1 MEPTADANDTRT
13 PDDIGRDLLD
23 RAMAVNGAITL
34 EEAARIHSA
43 IGWPPPRRDE
53 DGAIRPPT
61 AEELARW
68 CSVDPAISD
77 AMEWPEIVEEID
89 HRAPAIGAS
98 LLASARETVR
108 ALRERDQTRG
118 EHATAVTP
126 DTDESDATHDDTPI
140 TDSEIAAWTRIGC
153 DLVATPRTFR
163 RVVAVLANLHIATA
177 GEAIQ

>member
-1 MEPTADANDTRT
+1 MGPTADA
-13 PDDIGRDLLD
+13 DDVRALDEVGRDLLE
-23 RAMAVNGAITL
+23 RAMAVDGAITL
-34 EEAARIHSA
+34 EEAGRIHRA

-68 CSVDPAISD
+68 GSVDAAISD

-108 ALRERDQTRG
+108 ALRQRDQTRG
-118 EHATAVTP
+118 DDATAATP
-126 DTDESDATHDDTPI
+126 DTDEDDATHSATPI

-153 DLVATPRTFR
+153 ALVATPRTFR
-163 RVVAVLANLHIATA
+163 RVVAVLANLEIATA